1 MVTKEVHRTLYDS
14 CDIYA
19 HVYLA
24 KWRSMFY
31 LLTSNRMALKNLDH
45 EPKNENCPGD
55 ECILELCSKCPFYAK
70 KEVQNGR

>member
-1 MVTKEVHRTLYDS
+1 MATKEVHRTLYDS

-24 KWRSMFY
+24 
-31 LLTSNRMALKNLDH
+31 NRMKLKILDH
-45 EPKNENCPGD
+45 ESKNENCPGD
-55 ECILELCSKCPFYAK
+55 EGILELCSKCPFYAK